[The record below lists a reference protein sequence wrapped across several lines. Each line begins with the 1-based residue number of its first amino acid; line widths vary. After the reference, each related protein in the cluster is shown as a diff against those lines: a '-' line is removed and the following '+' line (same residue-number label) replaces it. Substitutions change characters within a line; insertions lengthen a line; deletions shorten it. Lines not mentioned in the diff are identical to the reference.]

1 MPGRRTMLDLSHGHL
16 ALLTRADAASLT
28 SLVALTDATPPHC
41 QCVWCFPGCAH
52 WRGKRGAAVGVRLLK
67 TWVPCALVSRRP
79 ERRTSPISPATPTSS
94 ESQRRQSLF
103 LSHRGGVDTLL
114 PAWAAASGDV
124 AVHARLLEWVPKWW
138 ERDATMPREPTTG
151 DDALLTAIQDARKRC
166 CGAGV
171 QLTSQA
177 VQAALEEVDVRL
189 RRRTFLLLVDT
200 LVPFTDN
207 HVYVLSI

>member
-1 MPGRRTMLDLSHGHL
+1 M
-16 ALLTRADAASLT
+16 
-28 SLVALTDATPPHC
+28 
-41 QCVWCFPGCAH
+41 
-52 WRGKRGAAVGVRLLK
+52 GVRLLK
-67 TWVPCALVSRRP
+67 TWAPCALVSRRP

-94 ESQRRQSLF
+94 ESQRRHTLF

-124 AVHARLLEWVPKWW
+124 AVRARLLEWVPKWW
-138 ERDATMPREPTTG
+138 ERDATMLREPTTG

-177 VQAALEEVDVRL
+177 VQAALEGVDVRL

-200 LVPFTDN
+200 HVSFTDN

>member
-1 MPGRRTMLDLSHGHL
+1 M
-16 ALLTRADAASLT
+16 
-28 SLVALTDATPPHC
+28 
-41 QCVWCFPGCAH
+41 
-52 WRGKRGAAVGVRLLK
+52 
-67 TWVPCALVSRRP
+67 
-79 ERRTSPISPATPTSS
+79 
-94 ESQRRQSLF
+94 
-103 LSHRGGVDTLL
+103 DTLL

-124 AVHARLLEWVPKWW
+124 AVRARLLEWVPKWW